1 MKNLLILNM
10 KECKVSLL
18 DKQKTNRPLLPL
30 SFTWLTQLIK
40 ISTDS
45 LCQRK
50 SVVNGIEVLVS
61 VLF

>member
-1 MKNLLILNM
+1 MKNLLILSM

-18 DKQKTNRPLLPL
+18 DKQKTNRSLLPL

-40 ISTDS
+40 INTDS
-45 LCQRK
+45 LFQRK
-50 SVVNGIEVLVS
+50 CVMNGIEVLVS